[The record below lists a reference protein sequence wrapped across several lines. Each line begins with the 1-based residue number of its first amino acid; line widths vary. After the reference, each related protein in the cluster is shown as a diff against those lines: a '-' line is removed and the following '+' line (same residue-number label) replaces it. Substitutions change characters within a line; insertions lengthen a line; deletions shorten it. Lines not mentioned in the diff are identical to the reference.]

1 MTLFE
6 PHDSNFPSHFGGFQL
21 FIPLGK
27 DRQRTEASHPKDL
40 SVPRQGNAE
49 TARFV
54 NGWSVFGGSFFFFLW
69 RNLYI

>member
-6 PHDSNFPSHFGGFQL
+6 PHDSNFPSHFGGSTTL

-40 SVPRQGNAE
+40 SVSRQGDDST
-49 TARFV
+49 TARK
-54 NGWSVFGGSFFFFLW
+54 W
-69 RNLYI
+69 